1 MRKKPRWLMPA
12 GIAALLLFAFL
23 LYIGTYYRAD
33 ADAEAAMASD
43 ETVCVLPA
51 DFGWRFDGP
60 SETDALIFY
69 PGGKVEAEAY
79 APLCRAIALSGVDVC
94 LVRTPLRLAIL
105 GINRADKIIGS
116 LEYERFMIGGHSL
129 GGVCAALY
137 ASKHPEK
144 LDGVVMLAAY
154 ATRPLDDGLS
164 ALYVYGTEDDVLNMQ
179 SYLDFRDNAP
189 AQASELVIEG
199 GNHAQFGS
207 YGEHKGDGDARI
219 TRDEQTEQTAAAI
232 AGLLPGAV
240 RAPAER
246 QPAPSARRSS

>member
-1 MRKKPRWLMPA
+1 MRKKPRWLLPV
-12 GIAALLLFAFL
+12 GRAALLLFALL

-43 ETVCVLPA
+43 ETVRVLPA

-69 PGGKVEAEAY
+69 PGAKVEAEAY
-79 APLCRAIALSGVDVC
+79 APLCRALALSGVDVC
-94 LVRTPLRLAIL
+94 LVRTPLRLAVL
-105 GINRADKIIGS
+105 GINKADTIIGS
-116 LEYERFMIGGHSL
+116 VQYARWMIGGHSL

-144 LDGVVMLAAY
+144 LDGVVMLASY

-164 ALYVYGTEDDVLNMQ
+164 ALYIYGTEDGILNMQ
-179 SYLDFRDNAP
+179 SYRDFRENAP
-189 AQASELVIEG
+189 EQAAELVIEG

-207 YGEHKGDGDARI
+207 YGMQRGDGAARI
-219 TRDEQTEQTAAAI
+219 TREQQIEQTAAAI
-232 AGLLPGAV
+232 AGMLPGTV
-240 RAPAER
+240 RTGG
-246 QPAPSARRSS
+246 